1 MIYYNN
7 VGDLK
12 KIYIIFGGCIMV
24 NEKNS
29 DNYQELT
36 EARKDYKLHLTILV
50 CIVIAEYIGM
60 LTVNLYGIT
69 RVFMPLFYSLVLA
82 IALYLAKP
90 VKWITDKQSNKASTI
105 MMLLIGPLLAK
116 LAIASGQ
123 NIQII
128 FNAGPAI
135 LLQEIGN
142 LGTIFAALPVA
153 LLLGFKRESIGMT
166 SSICR
171 EPQMAVIIDKYGLS
185 SDEVKGFMIVY
196 LIGIILGTIFISII
210 ASFSYLIPLHPYAYA
225 LACGVGSTSMNV
237 AAVSSLITLHP
248 DLSNQLLAFSGI
260 SNLISLI
267 LGVYV
272 YILVSLPLT
281 EKLYA
286 YIEPIVSKY
295 IFKR

>member
-1 MIYYNN
+1 MFN
-7 VGDLK
+7 K
-12 KIYIIFGGCIMV
+12 KII
-24 NEKNS
+24 ES
-29 DNYQELT
+29 SRELL
-36 EARKDYKLHLTILV
+36 DYKLHITVLICVLISQAIGTVTITITSGFKIIILPLIFSLILVTIL
-50 CIVIAEYIGM
+50 
-60 LTVNLYGIT
+60 
-69 RVFMPLFYSLVLA
+69 
-82 IALYLAKP
+82 YLEKH
-90 VKWITDKQSNKASTI
+90 VTWITKKQSKTCGNI
-105 MMLLIGPLLAK
+105 MLIIIGPLIAK
-116 LAIASGQ
+116 LAITSGQ
-123 NIQII
+123 NIDLLVKTGIAI
-128 FNAGPAI
+128 FLEELGD
-135 LLQEIGN
+135 IGS
-142 LGTIFAALPVA
+142 IFIALPVA

>member
-1 MIYYNN
+1 MFN
-7 VGDLK
+7 K
-12 KIYIIFGGCIMV
+12 KII
-24 NEKNS
+24 ES
-29 DNYQELT
+29 SRELL
-36 EARKDYKLHLTILV
+36 DYKLHITVLICVLISQAIGTVTITITSGFKIIILPLIFSLILVTIL
-50 CIVIAEYIGM
+50 
-60 LTVNLYGIT
+60 
-69 RVFMPLFYSLVLA
+69 
-82 IALYLAKP
+82 YLEKH
-90 VKWITDKQSNKASTI
+90 VTWITKKQSKTCGKI
-105 MMLLIGPLLAK
+105 MLIIIGPLIAK
-116 LAIASGQ
+116 LAITSGQ
-123 NIQII
+123 NSDLLVKTGIAI
-128 FNAGPAI
+128 FLEELGD
-135 LLQEIGN
+135 IGS
-142 LGTIFAALPVA
+142 IFIALPVA

>member
-1 MIYYNN
+1 MFN
-7 VGDLK
+7 K
-12 KIYIIFGGCIMV
+12 KII
-24 NEKNS
+24 ES
-29 DNYQELT
+29 SRELL
-36 EARKDYKLHLTILV
+36 DYKLHITVLICVLISQAIGTVTITITSGFKIIILPLIFSLIVVTIL
-50 CIVIAEYIGM
+50 
-60 LTVNLYGIT
+60 
-69 RVFMPLFYSLVLA
+69 
-82 IALYLAKP
+82 YLEKH
-90 VKWITDKQSNKASTI
+90 VTWITKKQSKTCGKI
-105 MMLLIGPLLAK
+105 MLIIIGPLIAK
-116 LAIASGQ
+116 LAITSGQ
-123 NIQII
+123 NIDLLVKTGIAI
-128 FNAGPAI
+128 FLEELGD
-135 LLQEIGN
+135 IGS
-142 LGTIFAALPVA
+142 IFIALPVA

>member
-1 MIYYNN
+1 MFN
-7 VGDLK
+7 K
-12 KIYIIFGGCIMV
+12 KII
-24 NEKNS
+24 ES
-29 DNYQELT
+29 SRELL
-36 EARKDYKLHLTILV
+36 DYKLHITVLICVLISQAIGTVTITITSGFKIIILPLIFSLILVTIL
-50 CIVIAEYIGM
+50 
-60 LTVNLYGIT
+60 
-69 RVFMPLFYSLVLA
+69 
-82 IALYLAKP
+82 YLEKH
-90 VKWITDKQSNKASTI
+90 VTWITKKQSKTCGKI
-105 MMLLIGPLLAK
+105 MLIIIGPLIAK
-116 LAIASGQ
+116 LAITSGQ
-123 NIQII
+123 NIDLLVKTGIAI
-128 FNAGPAI
+128 FLEELGD
-135 LLQEIGN
+135 IGS
-142 LGTIFAALPVA
+142 IFIALPVA

>member
-1 MIYYNN
+1 MFN
-7 VGDLK
+7 K
-12 KIYIIFGGCIMV
+12 KII
-24 NEKNS
+24 ES
-29 DNYQELT
+29 SRELL
-36 EARKDYKLHLTILV
+36 DYKLHITVLICVLISQAIGTVTITITSGFKIIILPLIFSLILVTIL
-50 CIVIAEYIGM
+50 
-60 LTVNLYGIT
+60 
-69 RVFMPLFYSLVLA
+69 
-82 IALYLAKP
+82 YLEKH
-90 VKWITDKQSNKASTI
+90 VTWITKKQSKTCGKI
-105 MMLLIGPLLAK
+105 MLIIIGPLIAK
-116 LAIASGQ
+116 LAITSGQ
-123 NIQII
+123 NIDLLVKTGIAI
-128 FNAGPAI
+128 FLEELGD
-135 LLQEIGN
+135 IGS
-142 LGTIFAALPVA
+142 IFIALPVA

-166 SSICR
+166 STICR
-171 EPQMAVIIDKYGLS
+171 EPQMAVIIDIYGLS

>member
-1 MIYYNN
+1 MFN
-7 VGDLK
+7 K
-12 KIYIIFGGCIMV
+12 KII
-24 NEKNS
+24 ES
-29 DNYQELT
+29 SRELL
-36 EARKDYKLHLTILV
+36 DYKLHITVLICVLISQAIGTVTITITSGFKIIILPLIFSLILVTIL
-50 CIVIAEYIGM
+50 
-60 LTVNLYGIT
+60 
-69 RVFMPLFYSLVLA
+69 
-82 IALYLAKP
+82 YLEKH
-90 VKWITDKQSNKASTI
+90 VTWITKKQSKTCGKI
-105 MMLLIGPLLAK
+105 MLIIIGPLIAK
-116 LAIASGQ
+116 LAITSGQ
-123 NIQII
+123 NIDLLVKTGIAI
-128 FNAGPAI
+128 FLEELGD
-135 LLQEIGN
+135 IGS
-142 LGTIFAALPVA
+142 IFIALPVA

-185 SDEVKGFMIVY
+185 SDEVKGVMIVY

>member
-1 MIYYNN
+1 MFN
-7 VGDLK
+7 K
-12 KIYIIFGGCIMV
+12 KIIESSREI
-24 NEKNS
+24 
-29 DNYQELT
+29 L
-36 EARKDYKLHLTILV
+36 DYKLHITVLICVLISQAIGTVTITITSGFKIIILPLIFSLILVTIL
-50 CIVIAEYIGM
+50 
-60 LTVNLYGIT
+60 
-69 RVFMPLFYSLVLA
+69 
-82 IALYLAKP
+82 YLEKH
-90 VKWITDKQSNKASTI
+90 VTWITKKQSKTCGKI
-105 MMLLIGPLLAK
+105 MLIIIGPLIAK
-116 LAIASGQ
+116 LAITSGQ
-123 NIQII
+123 NIDLLVKTGIAI
-128 FNAGPAI
+128 FLEELGD
-135 LLQEIGN
+135 IGS
-142 LGTIFAALPVA
+142 IFIALPVA

-286 YIEPIVSKY
+286 YIESIVSKY

>member
-1 MIYYNN
+1 MFN
-7 VGDLK
+7 K
-12 KIYIIFGGCIMV
+12 KII
-24 NEKNS
+24 ES
-29 DNYQELT
+29 SRELL
-36 EARKDYKLHLTILV
+36 DYKLHITVLICVLISQAIGTVTITITSGFKIIILPLIFSLILVTIL
-50 CIVIAEYIGM
+50 
-60 LTVNLYGIT
+60 
-69 RVFMPLFYSLVLA
+69 
-82 IALYLAKP
+82 YLEKY
-90 VKWITDKQSNKASTI
+90 VTWITKKQSKTCGKI
-105 MMLLIGPLLAK
+105 MLIIIGPLIAK
-116 LAIASGQ
+116 LAITSGQ
-123 NIQII
+123 NIDLLVKTGIAI
-128 FNAGPAI
+128 FLEELGD
-135 LLQEIGN
+135 IGS
-142 LGTIFAALPVA
+142 IFIALPVA

>member
-1 MIYYNN
+1 MFN
-7 VGDLK
+7 K
-12 KIYIIFGGCIMV
+12 KII
-24 NEKNS
+24 ES
-29 DNYQELT
+29 SRELL
-36 EARKDYKLHLTILV
+36 DYKLHITVLICVLISQAIGTVTITITSGFKIIILPLIFSLILVTIL
-50 CIVIAEYIGM
+50 
-60 LTVNLYGIT
+60 
-69 RVFMPLFYSLVLA
+69 
-82 IALYLAKP
+82 YLEKH
-90 VKWITDKQSNKASTI
+90 VTWITKKQSKTCGKI
-105 MMLLIGPLLAK
+105 MLIIIGPLIAK
-116 LAIASGQ
+116 LAITSGQ
-123 NIQII
+123 NIDLLVKTGIAI
-128 FNAGPAI
+128 FLEELGD
-135 LLQEIGN
+135 IGS
-142 LGTIFAALPVA
+142 IFIALPVA
-153 LLLGFKRESIGMT
+153 WLLGFKRESIGMT

>member
-1 MIYYNN
+1 MFN
-7 VGDLK
+7 K
-12 KIYIIFGGCIMV
+12 KII
-24 NEKNS
+24 ES
-29 DNYQELT
+29 SRELL
-36 EARKDYKLHLTILV
+36 DYKLHITVLICVLISQAIGTVTITITSGFKIIILPLIFSLILVTIL
-50 CIVIAEYIGM
+50 
-60 LTVNLYGIT
+60 
-69 RVFMPLFYSLVLA
+69 
-82 IALYLAKP
+82 YLEKH
-90 VKWITDKQSNKASTI
+90 VTWITKKQSKTCGKI
-105 MMLLIGPLLAK
+105 MLIIIGPLIAK
-116 LAIASGQ
+116 LAITSGQ
-123 NIQII
+123 NIDLLVKTGIAI
-128 FNAGPAI
+128 FLEELGD
-135 LLQEIGN
+135 IGS
-142 LGTIFAALPVA
+142 IFIALPVA

-210 ASFSYLIPLHPYAYA
+210 ASFSYLIPIHPYAYA

>member
-1 MIYYNN
+1 M
-7 VGDLK
+7 
-12 KIYIIFGGCIMV
+12 
-24 NEKNS
+24 
-29 DNYQELT
+29 
-36 EARKDYKLHLTILV
+36 
-50 CIVIAEYIGM
+50 
-60 LTVNLYGIT
+60 
-69 RVFMPLFYSLVLA
+69 
-82 IALYLAKP
+82 
-90 VKWITDKQSNKASTI
+90 
-105 MMLLIGPLLAK
+105 
-116 LAIASGQ
+116 
-123 NIQII
+123 
-128 FNAGPAI
+128 
-135 LLQEIGN
+135 
-142 LGTIFAALPVA
+142 GTIFAALPVA

>member
-1 MIYYNN
+1 MFN
-7 VGDLK
+7 K
-12 KIYIIFGGCIMV
+12 KII
-24 NEKNS
+24 ES
-29 DNYQELT
+29 SRELL
-36 EARKDYKLHLTILV
+36 DYKLHITVLICVLISQAIGTVTITITSGFKIIILPLIFSLILVTIL
-50 CIVIAEYIGM
+50 
-60 LTVNLYGIT
+60 
-69 RVFMPLFYSLVLA
+69 
-82 IALYLAKP
+82 YLEKH
-90 VKWITDKQSNKASTI
+90 VTWITKKQSKTCGKI
-105 MMLLIGPLLAK
+105 MLIIIGPLIAK
-116 LAIASGQ
+116 LAITSGQ
-123 NIQII
+123 NIDLLVKIGIAI
-128 FNAGPAI
+128 FLEELGD
-135 LLQEIGN
+135 IGS
-142 LGTIFAALPVA
+142 IFIALPVA